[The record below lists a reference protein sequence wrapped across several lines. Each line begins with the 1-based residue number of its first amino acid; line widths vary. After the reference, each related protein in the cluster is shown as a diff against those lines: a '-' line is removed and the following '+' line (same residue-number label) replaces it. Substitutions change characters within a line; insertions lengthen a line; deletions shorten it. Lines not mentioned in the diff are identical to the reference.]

1 MDVISE
7 IFTNFGISWPKFIA
21 QVILFLVVYW
31 VLNKYAFAPV
41 LKMLNERRRRIEEGQ
56 HNAERIKRQLADAE
70 LRYQEVLRK
79 ANEQATKLLE
89 EARASSDAITQ
100 KQLQQAIK
108 DAEGI
113 IVKAQESIVQERNKM
128 VAEVK
133 KEMVDLVVKTTAKVV
148 GKVITPEDQ
157 KRLSEDTVKQFA
169 A

>member
-1 MDVISE
+1 MNVITE
-7 IFTNFGISWPKFIA
+7 IFTNFGITWPKFIA
-21 QVILFLVVYW
+21 QVILFLIVYW
-31 VLNKYAFAPV
+31 VLNKYAFGPV
-41 LKMLNERRRRIEEGQ
+41 LKMLEERRRRIEEGQ
-56 HNAERIKRQLADAE
+56 HNAERIKKQLAEAE

-79 ANEQATKLLE
+79 ANEDATKLLE
-89 EARASSDAITQ
+89 QTRASSDAITQ

-113 IVKAQESIVQERNKM
+113 IAKAQDTIVQERNKM

>member
-1 MDVISE
+1 MDVITQ
-7 IFTNFGISWPKFIA
+7 IFSNFGITWPKFIA

-31 VLNKYAFAPV
+31 VLNKYAFEPV
-41 LKMLNERRRRIEEGQ
+41 LKMLAERRRRIEEGQ
-56 HNAERIKRQLADAE
+56 HNAEKIKKQLAEAE
-70 LRYQEVLRK
+70 IRYQEVLRK
-79 ANEQATKLLE
+79 ANEDATKLLD
-89 EARASSDAITQ
+89 EARASSDAISQ

-113 IVKAQESIVQERNKM
+113 IAKAQDTIVQERNKM

-133 KEMVDLVVKTTAKVV
+133 KEMVDLVVKTTSRVV

-157 KRLSEDTVKQFA
+157 KRLSEETVKQIA

>member
-1 MDVISE
+1 MDVITQ
-7 IFTNFGISWPKFIA
+7 IFSNFGVTWPKFIA

-31 VLNKYAFAPV
+31 VLNKYAFGPV
-41 LKMLNERRRRIEEGQ
+41 LKMLTERRRRIEEGQ
-56 HNAERIKRQLADAE
+56 HNAEKIKKQLAEAE

-79 ANEQATKLLE
+79 ANEQATRLLE
-89 EARASSDAITQ
+89 EARTSSDAISQ

-113 IVKAQESIVQERNKM
+113 IAKAQDTIVQERNKM
-128 VAEVK
+128 VSEVK

-157 KRLSEDTVKQFA
+157 KRLSEETAKQLA

>member
-1 MDVISE
+1 MNVITE
-7 IFTNFGISWPKFIA
+7 IFTNFGITWPKFIA
-21 QVILFLVVYW
+21 QVILFLIVYW
-31 VLNKYAFAPV
+31 VLNKYAFGPV
-41 LKMLNERRRRIEEGQ
+41 LKMLEERRRRIEEGQ
-56 HNAERIKRQLADAE
+56 HNAERIKKQLAEAE

-79 ANEQATKLLE
+79 ANEDATKLLE
-89 EARASSDAITQ
+89 QTRASGDAITQ

-113 IVKAQESIVQERNKM
+113 IAKAQDTIVQERNKM

>member
-1 MDVISE
+1 MNVVTE
-7 IFTNFGISWPKFIA
+7 IFSNFGITWPKFIA

-31 VLNKYAFAPV
+31 VLNKYAFGPV
-41 LKMLNERRRRIEEGQ
+41 LKMLQERRRRIEEGQ
-56 HNAERIKRQLADAE
+56 HNAEKIKRQLAEAE

-79 ANEQATKLLE
+79 ANEEATKFLE

-113 IVKAQESIVQERNKM
+113 IAKAQETITQERNKM

-133 KEMVDLVVKTTAKVV
+133 KDMVDLVVKTTSKVV

-157 KRLSEDTVKQFA
+157 KRLSEETVKQVA

>member
-1 MDVISE
+1 MNVITE
-7 IFTNFGISWPKFIA
+7 IFTNFGITWPKFIA
-21 QVILFLVVYW
+21 QVILFLIVYW
-31 VLNKYAFAPV
+31 VLNKYAFGPV
-41 LKMLNERRRRIEEGQ
+41 LKMLEERRRRIEEGQ
-56 HNAERIKRQLADAE
+56 HNAERIKKQLAEAE

-79 ANEQATKLLE
+79 ANEDATKLLE
-89 EARASSDAITQ
+89 QTRASGDAITQ

-113 IVKAQESIVQERNKM
+113 VAKAQDTIVQERNKM

>member
-1 MDVISE
+1 MDVITQ
-7 IFTNFGISWPKFIA
+7 IFSNFGISWPKFIA
-21 QVILFLVVYW
+21 QIILFLVVYW

-56 HNAERIKRQLADAE
+56 HNAEKIKKQLAEAE

-79 ANEQATKLLE
+79 ANEDATRLLE
-89 EARASSDAITQ
+89 EARTSSDAISQ

-113 IVKAQESIVQERNKM
+113 VAKAQDTIVQERNKM
-128 VAEVK
+128 IYEVK
-133 KEMVDLVVKTTAKVV
+133 KEMVGLVVNTTAKVV
-148 GKVITPEDQ
+148 GKVLTPEDQ
-157 KRLSEDTVKQFA
+157 KRLSEETVKQVA